1 MPTCTIVFGTSQHF
15 WTAISQHATLLKQ
28 WSILKVN
35 ISPAA
40 ALEQLAPEPFVHL
53 SWIGPRQGRRHGR
66 SQRASHCGVQFT
78 ACLSLKRLHM
88 RWNLG
93 PASFVRMAPGV
104 ARARAHTHLHSGR
117 GRADDETPTCRA
129 SRDRSSDG
137 SRADYVVWPAQQA
150 VLAAATPDRLSTRG
164 PEKPRGR
171 RLRFAAIAGRPLCI
185 ASRAG
190 RAART
195 AGPCNIKPI
204 RSL

>member
-66 SQRASHCGVQFT
+66 SQRASHCEVQFS

-93 PASFVRMAPGV
+93 PASFIRMAPGV
-104 ARARAHTHLHSGR
+104 ARARAHTHTHIAGV
-117 GRADDETPTCRA
+117 GEPMT
-129 SRDRSSDG
+129 
-137 SRADYVVWPAQQA
+137 
-150 VLAAATPDRLSTRG
+150 
-164 PEKPRGR
+164 R
-171 RLRFAAIAGRPLCI
+171 RLHVARHVTGQVTGHVQITWCGPRSRPC
-185 ASRAG
+185 
-190 RAART
+190 
-195 AGPCNIKPI
+195 
-204 RSL
+204 